1 MSTRYAKEFRD
12 RAVRLLAESRENY
25 ASETKALQGVAKDLG
40 VAAES
45 LRRWQAKAD
54 TAGTAGPE
62 ESGELRRLRR
72 ENAQLRRANEILSS
86 ASALFASRLD
96 PTRRGW
102 SSTSTLIATG
112 SGSGRS
118 ARSRGLRWLAGFSP
132 PEHTGRSK
140 PVPPAGCVLVTRRRP
155 VTSW

>member
-54 TAGTAGPE
+54 TAGTRVPRSPAS
-62 ESGELRRLRR
+62 SGRLRR

-96 PTRRGW
+96 PTRR
-102 SSTSTLIATG
+102 
-112 SGSGRS
+112 
-118 ARSRGLRWLAGFSP
+118 
-132 PEHTGRSK
+132 
-140 PVPPAGCVLVTRRRP
+140 
-155 VTSW
+155 

>member
-12 RAVRLLAESRENY
+12 RAVRLLAESRENH
-25 ASETKALQGVAKDLG
+25 ASETKALQGVARNLG
-40 VAAES
+40 VATES

-72 ENAQLRRANEILSS
+72 EVAELRRANGIPSS

-96 PTRRGW
+96 PTRR
-102 SSTSTLIATG
+102 
-112 SGSGRS
+112 
-118 ARSRGLRWLAGFSP
+118 
-132 PEHTGRSK
+132 
-140 PVPPAGCVLVTRRRP
+140 
-155 VTSW
+155 